1 MEETLKDQL
10 LNSQKPLIK
19 PAFAEVSRGLAKLSL
34 NDLTGA
40 LADVNKTLEL
50 NPDMAYAYT
59 TRANINYKLNDY
71 KT

>member
-19 PAFAEVSRGLAKLSL
+19 PAFAEAYLNRGLAKISL

-40 LADVNKTLEL
+40 LDVNKTLEL

-59 TRANINYKLNDY
+59 TRE
-71 KT
+71 T

>member
-1 MEETLKDQL
+1 MI
-10 LNSQKPLIK
+10 N
-19 PAFAEVSRGLAKLSL
+19 R
-34 NDLTGA
+34 A

-71 KT
+71 KKRSK